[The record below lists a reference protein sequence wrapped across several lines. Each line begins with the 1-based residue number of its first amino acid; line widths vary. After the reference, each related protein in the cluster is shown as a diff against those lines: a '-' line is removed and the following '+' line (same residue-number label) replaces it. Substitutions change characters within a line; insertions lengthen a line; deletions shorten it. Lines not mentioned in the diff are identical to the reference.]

1 MDLMSKGIPS
11 NFLPPEIEGAAVVAD
26 ALSRCAQRIGCGDDA
41 FFERLLQGDH
51 ASHSL
56 LRYEV
61 AKRLADHLGRLGEG
75 LSQVFVYGS
84 TMTDR
89 AVPCSDIDMLV
100 VLAHKS
106 DQAMTL
112 IGRIDLSLSAGFRLL
127 LPGCRTPDSLL
138 DIHLV
143 DEVEAK
149 TRRGYGAVL
158 NSVQASPVCL
168 WRTTPRVREG
178 LRPYRSPSDTRL
190 QKQQADHL
198 FSR

>member
-1 MDLMSKGIPS
+1 MNEGIPS
-11 NFLPPEIEGAAVVAD
+11 NFLPPEIKGAAVVAD
-26 ALSRCAQRIGCGDDA
+26 ALSRCAQRIGCGDET
-41 FFERLLQGDH
+41 FLERLLQGDH

-75 LSQVFVYGS
+75 LNEVFVYGS

-100 VLAHKS
+100 VLERKS

-112 IGRIDLSLSAGFRLL
+112 IGRIDLALSAGFRSL
-127 LPGCRTPDSLL
+127 LPECRTPDSLL
-138 DIHLV
+138 DIHLL
-143 DEVEAK
+143 DEAEAK

-178 LRPYRSPSDTRL
+178 LRENRSPSDIRL
-190 QKQQADHL
+190 PQTQADHL
-198 FSR
+198 LSR